1 MRRYA
6 NPRGT
11 LIFILVAVPMMVFI
25 DLVVFDGRT
34 PFLFMDTPE
43 QEPVAIEEAKISE
56 AEFVGPV
63 LNTPEA
69 VYLPQPEPMVNT
81 GESLP
86 EKKVEIKEEKVASV
100 EPQKVAKSKPVVRP
114 KEPDWKAHNVPPGS
128 PGKVVI
134 IIDDM
139 GMGAST
145 KKVISLPG
153 PLTLSYLPYASNL
166 SEQTSL
172 ARQSGH
178 ELMLHMPMEP
188 SGGGENPGPGV
199 LTTRMGEVELKA
211 ALNKGLDSFSGYGG
225 INNHMGSKLTADP
238 QAMGWVMDVL
248 KQRGLFFID
257 SKTIGSSAGVGMAA
271 QAGIPYAA
279 RDVFLDHY
287 EDINSVRASLAKLE
301 GVARAQGVAIAI
313 GHPHQATLQALREWL
328 PTLAAKNLTLV
339 KASSVVARGATQNVS
354 NVSAIPPAAPHA
366 ATLTPEEQ
374 GHVHDDEAYYEESE
388 SEEILETPA
397 FSMKVPDETLYQE
410 PSLLLE

>member
-1 MRRYA
+1 MYSSPMKRYA

-11 LIFILVAVPMMVFI
+11 LLFILIAVPMMVFI

-43 QEPVAIEEAKISE
+43 QEPVTVEEAQISE
-56 AEFVGPV
+56 NEFVGP
-63 LNTPEA
+63 LLDTPEA

-81 GESLP
+81 GEPLP
-86 EKKVEIKEEKVASV
+86 EKKAEIKEEKVARV
-100 EPQKVAKSKPVVRP
+100 ESQKPAKPKPPVARP
-114 KEPDWKAHNVPPGS
+114 KEPDWKAQVPSGS

-166 SEQTSL
+166 PEQTSL

-199 LTTRMGEVELKA
+199 LTTRMGEAELKA

-257 SKTIGSSAGVGMAA
+257 SKTVGSSAGAAMAA
-271 QAGIPYAA
+271 QAGIPFAS

-328 PTLAAKNLTLV
+328 PTLAAKNITLV
-339 KASSVVARGATQNVS
+339 KASSVVAQGAAQA
-354 NVSAIPPAAPHA
+354 VSAANEPIPEDHKHA
-366 ATLTPEEQ
+366 YT
-374 GHVHDDEAYYEESE
+374 DDEYYGNDESQE
-388 SEEILETPA
+388 LLETPA
-397 FSMKVPDETLYQE
+397 FSMTVPDETLYQVPVE
-410 PSLLLE
+410 LLE